1 MANSTNTK
9 AFGPSSERQL
19 STVTYR
25 IVHAGHG
32 QDHVPN
38 PRQFE
43 LQYYWAVLQIR
54 RYDISL
60 GYTVHEPV
68 ILNNGTDPNFVGQLG
83 VD

>member
-1 MANSTNTK
+1 MERGWPIAQI
-9 AFGPSSERQL
+9 PSSERQL

-43 LQYYWAVLQIR
+43 LQYYWAVL
-54 RYDISL
+54 
-60 GYTVHEPV
+60 
-68 ILNNGTDPNFVGQLG
+68 
-83 VD
+83 